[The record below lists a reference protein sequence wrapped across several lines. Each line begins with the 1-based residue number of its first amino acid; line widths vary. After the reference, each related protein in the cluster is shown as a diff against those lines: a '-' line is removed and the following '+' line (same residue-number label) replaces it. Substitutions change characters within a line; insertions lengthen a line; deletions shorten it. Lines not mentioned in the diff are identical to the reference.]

1 MDFKRKEE
9 EESLL
14 PKEQDGIVWGL
25 EEKEREREIE
35 VRCQW
40 FKGGDLNTTFFH
52 MTSMCKWVNNIIVV
66 ETEGQTPMIK
76 I

>member
-25 EEKEREREIE
+25 EEKKERERD
-35 VRCQW
+35 
-40 FKGGDLNTTFFH
+40 KG
-52 MTSMCKWVNNIIVV
+52 
-66 ETEGQTPMIK
+66 
-76 I
+76 